1 MRRSPSFPMLVI
13 AIVCAP
19 PARAQAPGALGFDER
34 LYGYAFAAAERSWAA
49 GGDEARAWLD
59 AARAGS
65 AAYLS
70 RWERDAAALY
80 DDPAD
85 FAEAAE
91 RLGAWIKAD
100 LAARFDAWLRDRF
113 FGHGASALRAKVAEG
128 AARANRARLYLLD
141 EHGHPSYDAAGD
153 PVYRREL
160 DGLAEDGQ
168 AWRGIAHEARD
179 AAVEGYR
186 AWLSERRAELLAFLP
201 EDGREGFEAAMGRAS
216 SSALERATRELDALL
231 EREERLFVARRTSDS
246 WSLRRKSDSE
256 AASEIA
262 ARLLS
267 EVGAAC
273 DASIRS
279 LSARVEAA
287 GGAVDVADLSAAGTA
302 WLDAFQE
309 QFDRGLSS
317 WREAEERFMIRR
329 IEWEREAGAAYMR
342 GDRAWAE
349 AYARLDSRRLAWE
362 AEASALLRGGEEAFA
377 RAGAEL
383 EANIARARAEFER
396 DAADR
401 NRASV
406 ERAEAWVDVYAEA
419 GWARRSAE
427 EGLSY
432 WLSRLGA
439 PAPEADD
446 PGLPAWLNSELA
458 SAPAGGERERV
469 LREAKDCLEAIGACG
484 ARANEA
490 LERLV
495 VLCGSELGSK
505 GLGAEGEPTGFL
517 NEYQIAVI
525 RAQAVEGYWR
535 KRVGIARAV
544 AAYAEDLSSGRA
556 TEAESMARLGEARA
570 RYEAAGRDYAAAEE
584 TLRDAGASVSTARE
598 AAVAAGVALSAAGTA
613 LEAAARE
620 YAELM
625 GSLASGDGGARFKN
639 EMLERYRELVAAGGL
654 SGERASPG
662 EAAMAAAY
670 YEAARRFGAAE
681 ALEFSS
687 EALRVAVRGESGY
700 GGEGMRSLAELYRA
714 AQAVI
719 KPSDLSAGVQRPE
732 GYGLG
737 EGDPSAPM
745 IEALRKA
752 MEAALDASGGVLER
766 VVIRGRYGE
775 LASLA
780 AEGARRKAEAALN
793 ARLAGIALL
802 GAKDLTSWYLGLPG
816 PSSLSVEAAGLLSPG
831 GVEAAL
837 ALREAEARR
846 ALLRARVA
854 RELEAVRTILGR
866 PGEEGL
872 GEAARSLVGLG
883 LDDPPGAE
891 AAERTLAAIAS
902 VLDACPGGD
911 EAALNAALAS
921 LCAADPRAGAFLRG
935 NGYFSIAGVDAG
947 SLFCADEAGGLE
959 SARGLRDSY
968 ARWSKASGAVAAA
981 RLARLASAIGAA
993 LGPLGLGAPPSAA
1006 GGVSLPS
1013 ASAVSDAIGLAS
1025 DPASAY
1031 LGFALRVDE
1040 AAALAPGW
1048 AARELSRWRDSIM
1061 ACVAAGRRGA
1071 SAEGDATSAA
1081 ASLEAERRR
1090 IAEIGAILAGLSSG
1104 GDVYAVALV
1113 AAAASDGLKPA
1124 EAGFLLGRAVE
1135 AMARALL
1142 AGAEQGLSVATAPAR
1157 DTTRTALGEAAALRF
1172 GAVDA
1177 ELRDRAVGRSM
1188 ELLAAEEASKSGADP
1203 LGLSGYVRSE
1213 RLRELWARLDPA
1225 SAHQAALGIF
1235 NDTMMAAYRLRTT
1248 AFSEL
1253 AALPGGARR
1262 SDLSAYG
1269 ERAIDEIDGEDA
1281 RAAAARLLELALG
1294 RSEMAWSLEAAEARV
1309 EEEAWKS
1316 LAPAAAYRDGL
1327 RASFG
1332 SASGPAERMFAAAA
1346 AALSPD
1352 QAFFDRVVVALGLAE
1367 AEGLSEPAATT
1378 VDIEA
1383 EAFLGLGGGYAAE
1396 AASFYAERLGSAGDA
1411 DGLKA
1416 AALRVGEEPLASGR
1430 RLLAIAAA
1438 AARYAGECSGPALD
1452 WALSA
1457 FDGTAYEDE
1466 LGLAFNLAARLEGRS
1481 DDDGSI
1487 AMRWAMARLAG
1498 ELESRFDRV
1507 RASEARLGLALVA
1520 EDFTAAEACA
1530 AAEGSSHWRQALAD
1544 PAISAALA
1552 EAGFTAPA
1560 SVSWREAALA
1570 DALIAARS
1578 ASERLEAA
1586 IDAWAMAVVERET
1599 PGSSGY
1605 AEAEA
1610 FGAAIARF
1618 LVDPTAEYDPSDA
1631 RPTPSAIKDD
1641 LARRRAAL
1649 SGFDA
1654 SLMAM
1659 QEGLARSASAYAAA
1673 ADPAGLEA
1681 RLAELE
1687 LRIGAAKE
1695 AQDRAL
1701 VEYESAA
1708 SLYSRAGAAYDTA
1721 YLAAKRSFDGLE
1733 SARTAYETEDAI
1745 RRWSST
1751 AYLAADG
1758 GASDPII
1765 AASERYRSPR
1775 SELAYAA
1782 AAAERASAARLALNG
1797 LYGPDEAPM
1806 TYLDP
1811 AQEAAV
1817 QAYRDSYRKLLLSAK
1832 ARDAL
1837 GASMQTEL
1845 RRRDEAYAAYA
1856 EGLKALGI
1864 GAPAEAVAAYL
1875 RVGGDG
1881 RLRLAYDEGFKLV
1894 EPSGEEELK
1903 AYFEDSSA
1911 FAECLDGLISWM
1923 ARRGFDAAAARRWG
1937 MARDHVLSKLCAD
1950 DAAFT
1955 GAIAWRASPIDE
1967 GTLGGRRFAL
1977 LGDTIAEMLADFRA
1991 GGLQEERRRAYEGLG
2006 AEERSWFETY
2016 LALQLSGAM
2025 KPPARDGDDTAYDA
2039 FSYWSWRAEYEEL
2052 ERKAVEYKSA
2062 FETGLAASA
2071 ASYAGLIV
2079 AAAATGAS
2087 IFLAWMVPGILAA
2100 AGVAYAAMIGFAV
2113 SISGVQAT
2121 QVIYAAA
2128 MGELVRQVDASVPY
2142 MGGGM
2147 AEAAARKEAYLEAC
2161 GRIARLNGA
2170 RDGSGWDPDA
2180 LGSSLEATGAFTK
2193 GEIGALKERYAAFA
2207 SGLDEGTAPRD
2218 SYEAMAGL
2226 ARGDKAERD
2235 DALAAAERLY
2245 AEAANAGREAE
2256 AAYRYGFERYLFGLA
2271 GDEELATSAREAYGP
2286 EAASLRAYLS
2296 SLGGVVSEAASI
2308 ASEGGLDGEALEA
2321 ATRLASLSSLGAS
2334 ARLDAALAARQAEW
2348 EVSRRELNDR
2358 REAWREAGGLILS
2371 RGRDDFARGREAMRG
2386 REASWRADF
2395 KDEYELKSA
2404 AWDLGYAEMLDDKLD
2419 WAANAS
2425 SLADQAGAQ
2434 AMLSLVGADAAA
2446 GARRLDAFRVGPA
2459 ELDDG
2464 AEGAYE
2470 EALAGAG
2477 IGAMAI
2483 ALSAQAGSA
2492 GSIPTAVRL
2501 GLAGGGDWDAL
2512 AVRRAAAEFSLA
2524 NERRLAGAQSRIM
2537 AERARE
2543 AAASAMAALSAS
2555 VDEANEGFNRAMN
2568 RFFIGGASWLRDG
2581 DSYRKD
2587 VVVHSTAV
2595 DPYIPER
2602 AAVAAYRRFI
2612 AAPWRLSV
2620 DLSDG
2625 ALAGVD
2631 AAGLRALVAQA
2642 QREVGAKTE
2651 EIFGG
2656 PRARGG
2662 GPEKAGGA
2670 FGLHLGREAVM
2681 ADDPDPGRGE
2691 AGTLRDAGS
2700 GELGRLTAAFIYWS
2714 VRERIG
2720 WAEANKPLYEKDIW
2734 DDRGSWFQAPSIRG
2748 VADLGVTI
2756 AAGALSG
2763 GAALPALLGAAAM
2776 NLADDALFGALDL
2789 AGGYK
2794 GWEEAGLAFGKAAL
2808 IQGSNVATAGAFD
2821 GRLASGIKASGGG
2834 IANAAL
2840 AGTRATVAG
2849 LASSAIG
2856 AFYWDGQGLAWSA
2869 DSFSA
2874 GARGALVSGAA
2885 GATGSL
2891 ASSALGRVNLYDGN
2905 GIALGGEIFDTQG
2918 LRSLNAFAGGL
2929 AGQAMSYALGGDFS
2943 INLANFSMFGVAG
2956 ADGRAINGGLL
2967 ELRLNRDGAAMKIG
2981 SGGVDASL
2989 ATLAASAGGLAES
3002 LKIASAKASAL
3013 VGREQGLSTMNAV
3026 NMLGY
3031 TGDSFNEAL
3040 GRALWSGR
3048 LKAEYGD
3055 AGGDW
3060 GRYDESDPAR
3070 VLISDRLLGG
3080 GVEGAA
3086 KLAAALAHEG
3096 SHAAGNRYEYL
3107 AHRQG
3112 LATYV
3117 ALLGGFGLGGDAEFG
3132 AGMIAALDHAAS
3144 YDRNEGSI
3152 DRWRVR
3158 LDGSIMD
3165 DGDAGAVRFE
3175 DGRASLALGEGIGR
3189 QASLEKW
3196 LAMAQGEGY
3205 AALIKASGARFAD
3218 GAWSQDL
3225 NIGRDVIEAAYRDGR
3240 LSEEQYRAI
3249 VGDRRGELDAARQ
3262 EQAMAR
3268 QYRIELAKAA
3278 RLADLVEAWKPTP
3291 AIVSYGSGAAGD
3303 PYLYVGQGALDQNDF
3318 YRRYGAYDEV
3328 GPCYLLTKA
3337 MPYVLMGARRDDVY
3351 AALTSLPTGS
3361 VNPKDGEVYDAM
3373 AVWNSLQ
3380 KQLGTPGVARYLGGY
3395 QQDLSWDEFVASG
3408 AGMGELWIQDPSDP
3422 AREHWGFLY
3431 KKNDEWYFQDPWNRT
3446 SGGVFDSW
3454 GTSSW
3459 QEVLDYRIR
3468 PIEVVLQTKP

>member
-1 MRRSPSFPMLVI
+1 MRRFPSFPMIVI
-13 AIVCAP
+13 ALVCATT
-19 PARAQAPGALGFDER
+19 ARAQAPGALGFDER
-34 LYGYAFAAAERSWAA
+34 LYGFAFAAAERSWTS

-80 DDPAD
+80 DDPSE
-85 FAEAAE
+85 FAEAAA

-100 LAARFDAWLRDRF
+100 LAERFGAWLRDRF
-113 FGHGASALRAKVAEG
+113 LGRGASVLRAKVAEG
-128 AARANRARLYLLD
+128 AARANRARLYLID
-141 EHGHPSYDAAGD
+141 EQGRPSYDAAGD

-160 DGLAEDGQ
+160 EGLAEDGE
-168 AWRGIAHEARD
+168 AWRGIAHGARD
-179 AAVEGYR
+179 AAVEGYG
-186 AWLSERRAELLAFLP
+186 AWLCERRAELLAFLP
-201 EDGREGFEAAMGRAS
+201 EGEREGLEAALGRAS

-262 ARLLS
+262 SRLLA

-287 GGAVDVADLSAAGTA
+287 GGAADVAELSATGTA
-302 WLDAFQE
+302 WLDAFKE
-309 QFDRGLSS
+309 QFDRGLAS

-329 IEWEREAGAAYMR
+329 IEWEREAGAAYER

-362 AEASALLRGGEEAFA
+362 AEASSLLRSGEEAFA

-396 DAADR
+396 DAAER

-406 ERAEAWVDVYAEA
+406 ERAEAWVDAYAEA
-419 GWARRSAE
+419 GWAKRSAE

-439 PAPEADD
+439 PAPAADD
-446 PGLPAWLNSELA
+446 PRLSAWLASELS
-458 SAPAGGERERV
+458 SALAGGERERV
-469 LREAKDCLEAIGACG
+469 LREAKDCLEAIEGCG

-490 LERLV
+490 LERLAG
-495 VLCGSELGSK
+495 LCGLELGST
-505 GLGAEGEPTGFL
+505 GLGAAGEPTGFL
-517 NEYQIAVI
+517 NEYQIAVV
-525 RAQAVEGYWR
+525 RAKAVEGYWR
-535 KRVGIARAV
+535 RRVGIARAV

-556 TEAESMARLGEARA
+556 TAAESIARLGEARSL
-570 RYEAAGRDYAAAEE
+570 YEAAGRDYAAAEE
-584 TLRDAGASVSTARE
+584 ALRSAGASVSTARE
-598 AAVAAGVALSAAGTA
+598 AAAAAMVALSAAGTA

-625 GSLASGDGGARFKN
+625 GSFASGDGGARLRD
-639 EMLERYRELVAAGGL
+639 EMVERYRELASAGGL
-654 SGERASPG
+654 SSERASPG

-670 YEAARRFGAAE
+670 YEAARRLGAAE
-681 ALEFSS
+681 ALELSS
-687 EALRVAVRGESGY
+687 EALRVAVRGESRHGAA
-700 GGEGMRSLAELYRA
+700 GSPSLAELYRA
-714 AQAVI
+714 ARAVI
-719 KPSDLSAGVQRPE
+719 TPSDQSLGALSPGD
-732 GYGLG
+732 YGLD
-737 EGDPSAPM
+737 EVDPAAPM
-745 IEALRKA
+745 IEALRRA
-752 MEAALDASGGVLER
+752 MEAELGASGGPLER
-766 VVIRGRYGE
+766 VEIRRRYGE
-775 LASLA
+775 AAALA
-780 AEGARRKAEAALN
+780 AEAARLKAEAALN

-802 GAKDLTSWYLGLPG
+802 GAKDLTGWYEGLPG
-816 PSSLSVEAAGLLSPG
+816 PSGLSAEAAGLSSPG

-837 ALREAEARR
+837 ALREADARR

-854 RELEAVRTILGR
+854 LELEAVRSILGR
-866 PGEEGL
+866 PGGEAP

-883 LDDPPGAE
+883 LVDPPGAE
-891 AAERTLAAIAS
+891 TAERTLAAIAS
-902 VLDACPGGD
+902 ALDACPGGD
-911 EAALNAALAS
+911 EAALRGALAS
-921 LCAADPRAGAFLRG
+921 LCAADPRAGAFIRG
-935 NGYFSIAGVDAG
+935 YGYFSIAGVDAG

-959 SARGLRDSY
+959 LARGLRESY
-968 ARWSKASGAVAAA
+968 ARWSRASGAVEAA
-981 RLARLASAIGAA
+981 RFARLASAIDAA
-993 LGPLGLGAPPSAA
+993 LGPLGLGAPPPAS

-1025 DPASAY
+1025 DPSSAY
-1031 LGFALRVDE
+1031 AGFALRVDE

-1048 AARELSRWRDSIM
+1048 AARELSRWKEAIM

-1071 SAEGDATSAA
+1071 EGAGPASAAA
-1081 ASLEAERRR
+1081 ASLEAERTR

-1104 GDVYAVALV
+1104 GDAYAVALV
-1113 AAAASDGLKPA
+1113 GAAASEGLKPA
-1124 EAGFLLGRAVE
+1124 EAGHLYALAAE
-1135 AMARALL
+1135 AMARSLV
-1142 AGAEQGLSVATAPAR
+1142 AGAGPGLSVATAQER
-1157 DTTRTALGEAAALRF
+1157 DATRTALGEAAALRF

-1177 ELRDRAVGRSM
+1177 RLRGRAVGLSM
-1188 ELLAAEEASKSGADP
+1188 DLLAAEAASKSGADP
-1203 LGLSGYVRSE
+1203 LGLSGFARGE

-1225 SAHQAALGIF
+1225 TAHQVALGIY
-1235 NDTMMAAYRLRTT
+1235 NDTARAAYRLGTT

-1253 AALPGGARR
+1253 AALPEGARR
-1262 SDLSAYG
+1262 SDLSAYA
-1269 ERAIDEIDGEDA
+1269 ERALDGIDGEDA
-1281 RAAAARLLELALG
+1281 RAAMARLLEIALG
-1294 RSEMAWSLEAAEARV
+1294 PSEGAWCLEAARARV
-1309 EEEAWKS
+1309 EAAALAS

-1332 SASGPAERMFAAAA
+1332 SASGPAERMLAAAA
-1346 AALSPD
+1346 ASLSPD
-1352 QAFFDRVVVALGLAE
+1352 QAFFDWVVDALGLAE
-1367 AEGLSEPAATT
+1367 AGGLSVQAAAAFGL
-1378 VDIEA
+1378 EA
-1383 EAFLGLGGGYAAE
+1383 EAFLGLAGDYAAE
-1396 AASFYAERLGSAGDA
+1396 AASFYAERLGGAGDA
-1411 DGLKA
+1411 DGLEA
-1416 AALRVGEEPLASGR
+1416 AALRVGDEPLASGR
-1430 RLLAIAAA
+1430 RLLAIAEA
-1438 AARYAGECSGPALD
+1438 AARYAGEYSGPALD

-1457 FDGTAYEDE
+1457 LDGTAYEAEPD
-1466 LGLAFNLAARLEGRS
+1466 LALSLAARLEGRS
-1481 DDDGSI
+1481 DGDGSI

-1498 ELESRFDRV
+1498 ELESLFARV
-1507 RASEARLGLALVA
+1507 RTSEARLGLTL
-1520 EDFTAAEACA
+1520 AAEAFSAAEERA
-1530 AAEGSSHWRQALAD
+1530 AAEGAPHWRLTLAD
-1544 PAISAALA
+1544 PAISLALA
-1552 EAGFTAPA
+1552 EAGLHAPA
-1560 SVSWREAALA
+1560 SSSWREAALA
-1570 DALIAARS
+1570 DALVAARS
-1578 ASERLEAA
+1578 ASERVEAA
-1586 IDAWAMAVVERET
+1586 LGAWAAAVAERET
-1599 PGSSGY
+1599 AGGPGY
-1605 AEAEA
+1605 ADAAA

-1618 LVDPTAEYDPSDA
+1618 LADPTADYDPSDA
-1631 RPTPSAIKDD
+1631 RPTPSALKED
-1641 LARRRAAL
+1641 LIRRRAAL
-1649 SGFDA
+1649 TGFDA
-1654 SLMAM
+1654 SLRATR
-1659 QEGLARSASAYAAA
+1659 EALTRSAAAFSAA
-1673 ADPAGLEA
+1673 ADPASLEA
-1681 RLAELE
+1681 RLVVLE
-1687 LRIGAAKE
+1687 RRIGAAKE

-1701 VEYESAA
+1701 AEYDSAET
-1708 SLYSRAGAAYDTA
+1708 LYSLAGAAYDAA

-1733 SARTAYETEDAI
+1733 AARTAYETEDAI
-1745 RRWSST
+1745 RRWAAT

-1758 GASDPII
+1758 DDPMI
-1765 AASERYRSPR
+1765 AGPMRYRSPR

-1782 AAAERASAARLALNG
+1782 AAAERASAARRALDG
-1797 LYGPDEAPM
+1797 LYAADSASMP
-1806 TYLDP
+1806 YLDP

-1817 QAYRDSYRKLLLSAK
+1817 QAYRDSYRKSLLSAK

-1837 GASMQTEL
+1837 GASAEAEL
-1845 RRRDEAYAAYA
+1845 RRRDAAYAAYA
-1856 EGLKALGI
+1856 EGLKALGV
-1864 GAPAEAVAAYL
+1864 GAPTAAVAAYL

-1881 RLRLAYDEGFKLV
+1881 RLRLAYDEGFKIV
-1894 EPSGEEELK
+1894 GPSGEGELK

-1911 FAECLDGLISWM
+1911 FADCLDGLISWM
-1923 ARRGFDAAAARRWG
+1923 AKRGFDAAAARRWG

-1950 DAAFT
+1950 DAAFA

-1991 GGLQEERRRAYEGLG
+1991 GGLEEERRRAYEGMG
-2006 AEERSWFETY
+2006 AEERSWFDAY
-2016 LALQLSGAM
+2016 LALQLSGALG
-2025 KPPARDGDDTAYDA
+2025 PPAPDGDDFAYDA

-2052 ERKAVEYKSA
+2052 ERKAAEYKSA
-2062 FETGLAASA
+2062 FETGIAASA

-2079 AAAATGAS
+2079 AAAAAGAS
-2087 IFLAWMVPGILAA
+2087 IFLAWMVPGLLAA

-2121 QVIYAAA
+2121 QGTYAAA

-2147 AEAAARKEAYLEAC
+2147 ADVAARKEAYLEAC
-2161 GRIARLNGA
+2161 GRLARLSGG
-2170 RDGSGWDPDA
+2170 RDGSAWDAEA
-2180 LGSSLEATGAFTK
+2180 LSSSLEATGSFTR
-2193 GEIGALKERYAAFA
+2193 GEILELTERYAAFA
-2207 SGLDEGTAPRD
+2207 SGLDEGAAPRD
-2218 SYEAMAGL
+2218 SYEAMARL
-2226 ARGDKAERD
+2226 ARGDIAERD

-2245 AEAANAGREAE
+2245 TEAAGAGRA
-2256 AAYRYGFERYLFGLA
+2256 AQDAYRYGYERYLVGLM
-2271 GDEELATSAREAYGP
+2271 GDEELAASAREAYGP
-2286 EAASLRAYLS
+2286 EAASLRAYLG
-2296 SLGGVVSEAASI
+2296 SLGGVLSEAASI
-2308 ASEGGLDGEALEA
+2308 ASESGLDGEALEA
-2321 ATRLASLSSLGAS
+2321 ATRLASLASLAAA
-2334 ARLDAALAARQAEW
+2334 ARLDAASAARQAEW
-2348 EVSRRELNDR
+2348 EVSRRELYDR

-2371 RGRDDFARGREAMRG
+2371 RGRDDFARGLEAMRG
-2386 REASWRADF
+2386 REASWRAGF
-2395 KDEYELKSA
+2395 KGEYEAKSA
-2404 AWDLGYAEMLDDKLD
+2404 AWDLGYADMLGDKLD
-2419 WAANAS
+2419 WAARAS
-2425 SLADQAGAQ
+2425 RLADEAGAK

-2446 GARRLDAFRVGPA
+2446 GARRLDAFRISPA

-2492 GSIPTAVRL
+2492 GSMPAAVRL
-2501 GLAGGGDWDAL
+2501 GLAGGADRDAL
-2512 AVRRAAAEFSLA
+2512 AVRRAAAEFALA
-2524 NERRLAGAQSRIM
+2524 NERRLAGAQARAM
-2537 AERARE
+2537 ADRARE
-2543 AAASAMAALSAS
+2543 AAAAAMAALSAS
-2555 VDEANEGFNRAMN
+2555 VDEANDGFNRAMN
-2568 RFFIGGASWLRDG
+2568 RFFIAGASWLRDG

-2595 DPYIPER
+2595 DPYIIER
-2602 AAVAAYRRFI
+2602 AAVAAFRRFV

-2625 ALAGVD
+2625 ALAGMD
-2631 AAGLRALVAQA
+2631 ATGIRALVARA
-2642 QREVGAKTE
+2642 QMEVGAKAE

-2656 PRARGG
+2656 PRDESG
-2662 GPEKAGGA
+2662 GPEEAGGA

-2720 WAEANKPLYEKDIW
+2720 WAQANKPFYEKDIW

-2748 VADLGVTI
+2748 LADLGVSI

-2808 IQGSNVATAGAFD
+2808 TQAANVATAGAFD
-2821 GRLASGIKASGGG
+2821 GGLASGLKASGGALG
-2834 IANAAL
+2834 NAAL
-2840 AGTRATVAG
+2840 AGTRAAVSG

-2874 GARGALVSGAA
+2874 GARGALIGGAA

-2891 ASSALGRVNLYDGN
+2891 TSSALGRVNLYDGN
-2905 GIALGGEIFDTQG
+2905 GIALSGSIFDTQG
-2918 LRSLNAFAGGL
+2918 IRSVNALAGGL
-2929 AGQAMSYALGGDFS
+2929 AGQAMGYALGGDFS

-2956 ADGRAINGGLL
+2956 ADGRAIGGGLL
-2967 ELRLNRDGAAMKIG
+2967 ELRLSRDGAVMRIG

-2989 ATLAASAGGLAES
+2989 AVLAASAGGLAEG

-3013 VGREQGLSTMNAV
+3013 AGGDRGLSTMNAV

-3031 TGDSFNEAL
+3031 SGDGFNEAL

-3048 LKAEYGD
+3048 LEAEYGNS
-3055 AGGDW
+3055 GGDW

-3080 GVEGAA
+3080 GTEGAA

-3096 SHAAGNRYEYL
+3096 THAAGNRYEYL

-3117 ALLGGFGLGGDAEFG
+3117 TLLGGFGLVGEAEFG
-3132 AGMIAALDHAAS
+3132 AGMISALDQAAS
-3144 YDRNEGSI
+3144 YDRNEGVI

-3165 DGDAGAVRFE
+3165 DGDAGTVRFE
-3175 DGRASLALGEGIGR
+3175 DGRASLALGDGLGR

-3196 LAMAQGEGY
+3196 LALAQGEGY
-3205 AALIKASGARFAD
+3205 AALIKASGARFVD
-3218 GAWSQDL
+3218 GAWTQDL

-3240 LSEEQYRAI
+3240 LSEGQYRAI

-3262 EQAMAR
+3262 EQAMSR
-3268 QYRIELAKAA
+3268 QYRVELAKAA

-3291 AIVSYGSGAAGD
+3291 MTLSYGSGAAGD
-3303 PYLYVGQGALDQNDF
+3303 PYLYAGQGALDQNEF

-3337 MPYVLMGARRDDVY
+3337 MPYLLMGASREDIY
-3351 AALTSLPTGS
+3351 AALTNLPTGS

-3380 KQLGTPGVARYLGGY
+3380 RQLGTPGVARYLGGY
-3395 QQDLSWDEFVASG
+3395 QQELSWDDFVASG
-3408 AGMGELWIQDPSDP
+3408 AGMGELWIQHPNDPD
-3422 AREHWGFLY
+3422 REHWGLLY
-3431 KKNDEWYFQDPWNRT
+3431 KKNETWYFQDPWNK
-3446 SGGVFDSW
+3446 SNGGVLDSW
-3454 GTSSW
+3454 DSSSW
-3459 QEVLDYRIR
+3459 DDLKTYKVR
-3468 PIEVVLQTKP
+3468 PIEVVLPVKP